1 MSLNFL
7 SRRDQPGTNLLT
19 PLKVTDATYATKKKQ
34 KLRLVFE
41 AQTEASLGGFELS
54 PFLKETKPQP
64 ESGNMLTS
72 LHSNVVQQKVKTR
85 CSQKCCIP
93 DGFSFCTLVSLK
105 FCLNHPKMFMLA
117 KENQSF

>member
-7 SRRDQPGTNLLT
+7 SWRDQPGTNLLT
-19 PLKVTDATYATKKKQ
+19 PPKVTDATYATKKKQ
-34 KLRLVFE
+34 KLWLVFV
-41 AQTEASLGGFELS
+41 GGFELF

-72 LHSNVVQQKVKTR
+72 LHSNVVQQKVNIR
-85 CSQKCCIP
+85 CSQKCSIP

-117 KENQSF
+117 KENLSF